1 MRSSW
6 NAYSTSEELRA
17 IRGAAV
23 DAVILGSGLAGL
35 ADAFDTLVR
44 IPYARIPGFD
54 APSVEGHS
62 GFVSLN
68 RIAGE
73 PVLLLAGRFHSY
85 EGAGAASLASPVALA
100 AYAGCTRIV
109 VTQAAGSLTRRIPPG
124 TWMLATDA
132 ISLPARFASGLN
144 RAPYRKDDSRLGRRG
159 AVRIVSQRL
168 SAALREAARAA
179 HVPLADGVL
188 CWTSGPTYE
197 TAAEARAAAIAGA
210 DAATMSSFPELLAA
224 QSLRMEAA
232 CLSWITNYTVSISGG
247 RTDHAHVVGMGEA
260 GAPMLGA
267 MLAALFRARRVA

>member
-17 IRGAAV
+17 IRGAAA

-35 ADAFDTLVR
+35 ADALDTLAR
-44 IPYARIPGFD
+44 IPYARIPGFG
-54 APSVEGHS
+54 APSVDGHP

-73 PVLLLAGRFHSY
+73 PVLLLAGRFHAY
-85 EGAGAASLASPVALA
+85 EGTGAAGLASPVALA
-100 AYAGCTRIV
+100 AYAGCARIV
-109 VTQAAGSLTRRIPPG
+109 VTQAAGSLTRRISPG

-132 ISLPARFASGLN
+132 VSFPARLVSGLN
-144 RAPYRKDDSRLGRRG
+144 RAPYRNDDSRLERRG
-159 AVRIVSQRL
+159 AASIVSERL
-168 SAALREAARAA
+168 SSALRDAARAA
-179 HVPLADGVL
+179 RVPLADGVL

-232 CLSWITNYTVSISGG
+232 CLSWITNYTAHISGG
-247 RTDHAHVVGMGEA
+247 RTDHAHVVGMGER

-267 MLAALFRARRVA
+267 ILAALFRARRAE